1 MAKIDFS
8 VDKTKITTG
17 DVVEVKWHCDSD
29 DGSAELI
36 INNGFRILSEKIGRK
51 GSKKYQIYRTSNEKA
66 TFTLK
71 TVLDEKIDER
81 TLEIVVKNAEALE
94 NEDESTD
101 KDIELIETTEFI
113 EDEDSPGCFRYFVW
127 LTATLLLTIP
137 LFPFIYR
144 FIPDLNWNGWDRIM
158 EFVLLYLIVGVVL
171 RVKWW
176 LDIVILSVILTSLTL
191 CTVHKQGYGFEQL
204 AQDYKVFKNAR
215 QNREVITKYEYQDKK
230 VNKQKKEIPQ
240 LEKKDLYVYF
250 KEKIK
255 AAVDYT
261 NTSVR
266 NFAAN
271 QVTNE
276 PFNSVA
282 KKQHSDEI
290 RQIVHAFAVFK
301 YINSNWEYVND
312 PRGYEYNSKAS
323 ETILNMSNGKFTGD
337 CDDHAIL
344 MAACVQAVGAKAR
357 IVCSRE
363 NGKGHAYPELY
374 LGSRSNAETTYY
386 LLNEL
391 FLNRDKK
398 VFEYHIDENGDYW
411 LNFDYTANYPG
422 GEFLQHRDSIVAIV
436 NI

>member
-51 GSKKYQIYRTSNEKA
+51 GSKKYQIYRTSNEIV

-71 TVLDEKIDER
+71 TVLDDKSDKR
-81 TLEIVVKNAEALE
+81 TLEIVVKNADSLD
-94 NEDESTD
+94 NTDNSTNR
-101 KDIELIETTEFI
+101 DIELIKTTESTD
-113 EDEDSPGCFRYFVW
+113 DEDQPGCFRCIV
-127 LTATLLLTIP
+127 LIAATLLLTIP
-137 LFPFIYR
+137 LFPFVYKL
-144 FIPDLNWNGWDRIM
+144 IPDFNWNGWDRVL
-158 EFVLLYLIVGVVL
+158 EFVLLFFIVGGVL
-171 RVKWW
+171 SIKWW
-176 LDIVILSVILTSLTL
+176 IDIVFLSVMLTSLTL
-191 CTVHKQGYGFEQL
+191 CTLHEQGYGFEQL

-215 QNREVITKYEYQDKK
+215 QNREVITKYKYQDKTEK
-230 VNKQKKEIPQ
+230 KLKKESSQ
-240 LEKKDLYVYF
+240 TKT
-250 KEKIK
+250 KELFVPPKERIK

-266 NFAAN
+266 NFAAK

-363 NGKGHAYPELY
+363 NGKGHAYPELF

-411 LNFDYTANYPG
+411 LNLDYTANYPG
-422 GEFLQHRDSIVAIV
+422 GRFLQDRDSIVSVI
-436 NI
+436 NL